1 MRNYPMNNETDPYE
15 ICFGLDRQ
23 TDEQS
28 LNHFIRRFA
37 SPAVLQTLIPRM
49 TDAEIT
55 ETLDFLSK
63 ILGAHFKENEYHTL
77 FLDRKG

>member
-1 MRNYPMNNETDPYE
+1 MNKDMDINE
-15 ICFGLDRQ
+15 ICFGLNRE

-28 LNHFIRRFA
+28 LSHFINRFS
-37 SPAVLQTLIPRM
+37 SPAVLETLVPRM

-63 ILGAHFKENEYHTL
+63 IMGNHLNKKEYHTL

>member
-1 MRNYPMNNETDPYE
+1 MNNDNDPAE

-28 LNHFIRRFA
+28 LAHFIRRFA
-37 SPAVLQTLIPRM
+37 SPAVLETLIPRM

-55 ETLDFLSK
+55 ELLDSLTK
-63 ILGAHFKENEYHTL
+63 IMGSHFKESEYHTL
-77 FLDRKG
+77 FLGRKR

>member
-1 MRNYPMNNETDPYE
+1 MKRQSDPAE

-28 LNHFIRRFA
+28 LAHFIRRFA
-37 SPAVLQTLIPRM
+37 SPALLEALIPRLS
-49 TDAEIT
+49 DAEIT

-63 ILGAHFKENEYHTL
+63 MMGKHLKEKEYHTL
-77 FLDRKG
+77 FLAGKG